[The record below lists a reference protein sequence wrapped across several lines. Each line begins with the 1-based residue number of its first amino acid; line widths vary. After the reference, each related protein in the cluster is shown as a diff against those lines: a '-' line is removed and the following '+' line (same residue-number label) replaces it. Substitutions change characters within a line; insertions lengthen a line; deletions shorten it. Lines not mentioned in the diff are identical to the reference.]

1 MDSVSPIYQLLTR
14 YRFHI
19 FGLALIWIF
28 FRHTSYYNQFTYGL
42 LNPLVQI
49 GDCGVDVFL
58 FLSGFGLYF
67 SYSKTCN
74 IKEFYVKR
82 FFRLLPSVIILILSF
97 AVIEVVL
104 NINGGFKEII
114 SLSYWFFAI
123 YSKNWF
129 IGAILLFYIAYP
141 FIYSF
146 LVKNSKITLIG
157 SFIVAIIGILIIDL
171 FEIKI
176 LKQLVVYFARI
187 PVFVFGS
194 VFAKN
199 IHFFNHKYPI
209 VFYVFL
215 TLPLLYVLP
224 KSFQRLLYCFV
235 TLGVVTY
242 LPYMFKV
249 LPLWINTYLKMIGKA
264 SLEFYLIHIYLFC
277 NDILGEINDYC
288 KSEILTVIIVLG
300 IVSILAVLCNKIISM
315 IMRLLINEKKIR
327 RTE

>member
-1 MDSVSPIYQLLTR
+1 M
-14 YRFHI
+14 
-19 FGLALIWIF
+19 
-28 FRHTSYYNQFTYGL
+28 
-42 LNPLVQI
+42 
-49 GDCGVDVFL
+49 

-97 AVIEVVL
+97 AVIDGCL

-199 IHFFNHKYPI
+199 IHFLIINI
-209 VFYVFL
+209 
-215 TLPLLYVLP
+215 PLY
-224 KSFQRLLYCFV
+224 F
-235 TLGVVTY
+235 
-242 LPYMFKV
+242 MF
-249 LPLWINTYLKMIGKA
+249 
-264 SLEFYLIHIYLFC
+264 F
-277 NDILGEINDYC
+277 
-288 KSEILTVIIVLG
+288 
-300 IVSILAVLCNKIISM
+300 
-315 IMRLLINEKKIR
+315 
-327 RTE
+327 